1 MGCKLRTYCKKVDIE
16 NPAIVSGWIFDYLHG
31 EKNRPP
37 KWRRKDY
44 QLFMVQWSCYTLG
57 EIRLAVDTHNHNVL
71 LDICNDIAREVCARI
86 RRRDLR
92 LAPIKFF
99 KRIDGISMKERD
111 ISHESIM
118 QQIMDAV
125 AVYALMP
132 MLKAKIMPHQY
143 ASIKTRGQVAG
154 ANKIGKWIR
163 RDKRCRYYGKA
174 DVKKCFQSLSRR
186 VIMRLLRRDIHKNAT
201 LLWFVDALLSTYWRV
216 ENGKV
221 VTLGLVIGTLLS
233 QWLCNYALSYLFR
246 YVQGLTRKQNRHGVI
261 HEVKLVFHS
270 LFYMDDI
277 FVTGSRAADVQS
289 ALRKAAAWVKKEL
302 GISLHDDFKI
312 LSLAKNAVDMMG
324 YVISYKA
331 TTIRARIFLRAR
343 RHYLRAA
350 VWLRRNK
357 RLTLRRAQN
366 VISYYGYFK
375 NSDSTH
381 IKAKLNI
388 EPIFAIAKRD
398 VSFYTLINQKKG
410 LIAA

>member
-1 MGCKLRTYCKKVDIE
+1 MRTYCKRVDIE

-44 QLFMVQWSCYTLG
+44 QLFMVEWSCYSLD
-57 EIRLAVDTHNHNVL
+57 EIKLAVEYHNHNIL
-71 LDICNDIAREVCARI
+71 LEICDDISREVCARI

-99 KRIDGISMKERD
+99 KRIDGISLKERD

-132 MLKAKIMPHQY
+132 LFKAKILPHQY
-143 ASIKTRGQVAG
+143 ASIKNRGQVAG
-154 ANKIGKWIR
+154 ANKIAKWIR

-186 VIMRLLRRDIHKNAT
+186 VIMRLLRRDIRKNAT
-201 LLWFVDALLSTYWRV
+201 LLWLVDSLLSTYWRI

-221 VTLGLVIGTLLS
+221 VILGLVIGTLLS

-246 YVQGLTRKQNRHGVI
+246 YVQGLRRTQRRRGEI
-261 HEVKLVFHS
+261 REVKLVYHI

-277 FVTGSRAADVQS
+277 FVTGLRAADVQS
-289 ALRKAAAWVKKEL
+289 ALRKAATWAKKML
-302 GISLHDDFKI
+302 GISLHDEFKI
-312 LSLAKNAVDMMG
+312 LGFATNAVDMMG
-324 YVISYKA
+324 YVIGYES

-350 VWLRRNK
+350 VWLRHNK

-381 IKAKLNI
+381 IKAKLNV
-388 EPIFAIAKRD
+388 ETIFAVAKRN
-398 VSFYTLINQKKG
+398 VSFYTLVNHQKG
-410 LIAA
+410 PIAA

>member
-1 MGCKLRTYCKKVDIE
+1 MRTYCKNVDIE

-44 QLFMVQWSCYTLG
+44 QLFMVEWSSYTLG

-71 LDICNDIAREVCARI
+71 LDVCNDIAREVCARI

-92 LAPIKFF
+92 LTPIKFF
-99 KRIDGISMKERD
+99 KRIDGISLKERD

-132 MLKAKIMPHQY
+132 LFKAKILPHQF
-143 ASIKTRGQVAG
+143 ASIQNRGQVAG
-154 ANKIGKWIR
+154 ANKIAKWIR

-186 VIMRLLRRDIHKNAT
+186 VIMRLLRRDIRKNAT
-201 LLWFVDALLSTYWRV
+201 LLWFVDSLLSTYWRV

-221 VTLGLVIGTLLS
+221 VILGLVIGTLLS
-233 QWLCNYALSYLFR
+233 QWLCNYALSHLFR
-246 YVQGLTRKQNRHGVI
+246 YIQSLTRKQQRHGI
-261 HEVKLVFHS
+261 AHDVKLVFHT

-277 FVTGSRAADVQS
+277 FVTGTRAADVQS
-289 ALRKAAAWVKKEL
+289 ALRKAAAWAKKIL
-302 GISLHDDFKI
+302 GISLHDEFKI

-324 YVISYKA
+324 YVIAYHA

-350 VWLRRNK
+350 AWLRHNK

-375 NSDSTH
+375 NSDSTRV
-381 IKAKLNI
+381 KANLDV
-388 EPIFAIAKRD
+388 ERIFATAKKN
-398 VSFYTLINQKKG
+398 VSFYTLVNNQKG
-410 LIAA
+410 PIAA